1 MCLEERVITYPGVK
15 PNFYKITN
23 TGKIYNIKNGNE
35 MKSYV
40 DGKGYNRVQLQSTKT
55 NRKRLDVA
63 LHRLICWE
71 YNGPYSD
78 NKNQVNHLD
87 GNKSNNNPNNLEW
100 CTNSENIKHAIE
112 NGLLIINR
120 RYEYDNDTIAL
131 ACDLILLGLTNM
143 EITCYIYN
151 GIDIN
156 SEEQCNFLSTLMC
169 IRRGKSY
176 SNIYQKRKEL
186 FNPND
191 YSDINI
197 NEIQDKIKITRTN
210 DKTLRDEIIKHKNEG
225 LDRTEILEKITGYK
239 ISNST
244 IYTKRVYRIITEVF
258 K

>member
-1 MCLEERVITYPGVK
+1 MCLKERVVTYPGIR

-23 TGKIYNIKNGNE
+23 TGIITNIKNGKE
-35 MKSYV
+35 IKPYT
-40 DGKGYNRVQLQSTKT
+40 DGKGYKRVQLQSTKS
-55 NRKRLDVA
+55 NGKRLDVA

-78 NKNQVNHLD
+78 DKNQVNHLD
-87 GNKSNNNPNNLEW
+87 GDKSNNRPDNLEW
-100 CTNSENIKHAIE
+100 CSNSENVKHAIE
-112 NGLLIINR
+112 NGLLVINR
-120 RYEYDNDTIAL
+120 RYEYNNDTLSL

-143 EITCYIYN
+143 EITCYVYD

-156 SEEQCNFLSTLMC
+156 SKEQCNFLTTMMC

-176 SNIYQKRKEL
+176 SNIFQKRKEL

-197 NEIQDKIKITRTN
+197 EYIRDKIKMTRIN
-210 DKTLRDEIIKHKNEG
+210 DNNLRNEIIKYKNIG
-225 LDRTEILEKITGYK
+225 LDRTEILEKLTGYK
-239 ISNST
+239 IANTT
-244 IYTKRVYRIITEVF
+244 IYTRRVYRVISGIF